1 MHLSDEQLLA
11 PDKCNHF
18 HLKQCQ
24 QCNVRYQHLTS
35 IRGQI
40 KQVVSSSDDMPNF
53 NQDISWLQLK
63 SSLEDAKGLTKT
75 SPFIKVINVERTNF
89 WRNCTVALAASLLL
103 MVFIGFDNLSS
114 SQHGLDS
121 QHELLTQ
128 LINENNQLQ
137 KQVLNLNS
145 ANNQTKAQLALV
157 SATIQQHDLSL
168 QQAYL
173 VNKADDEK
181 IKLWQQRKDILKR
194 ATSSRKQTQISI

>member
-11 PDKCNHF
+11 PDKHSHF
-18 HLKQCQ
+18 HLRKCQ
-24 QCNVRYQHLTS
+24 QCNARYQHLTS

-40 KQVVSSSDDMPNF
+40 KQVVSRSDDIHPF
-53 NQDISWLQLK
+53 NQDHAWQRLK
-63 SSLEDAKGLTKT
+63 LSLEDAKGVTKT
-75 SPFIKVINVERTNF
+75 SPFIKVSNVERTNF
-89 WRNCTVALAASLLL
+89 WRNCSIALAASLLL

-114 SQHGLDS
+114 SQHGFDS
-121 QHELLTQ
+121 QNELLTQ

-145 ANNQTKAQLALV
+145 ANNQNKAQLALI

-173 VNKADDEK
+173 VNKADVEK

-194 ATSSRKQTQISI
+194 ATSARKQTQISI